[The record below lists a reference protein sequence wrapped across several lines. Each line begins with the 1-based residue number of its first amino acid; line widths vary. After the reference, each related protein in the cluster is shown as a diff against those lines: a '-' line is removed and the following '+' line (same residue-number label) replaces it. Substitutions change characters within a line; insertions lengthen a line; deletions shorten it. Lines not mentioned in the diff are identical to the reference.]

1 MTAPETNDQA
11 PLPSVA
17 KNAGDPLER
26 LAGLFSGHP
35 NKLPLVRYGGRVAEV
50 APSHVLV
57 RGIERRVELGTSVEV
72 EGGGAR
78 WLGEVIGIDADC
90 ANIKL
95 FSTSPRLGLGA
106 PVWVRDSLEICPDVS
121 WLGRVINALGQPI
134 DEQGTLTSGTVPYSI
149 DHEPIPPMALDRIRR
164 PIVTGVKAIDLF
176 TPICAGQRIGIFA
189 GSGVGKSTLV
199 SMLART
205 NGFNTIVIALVA
217 ERGRE
222 VREFLEDVVKPHAP
236 RAVTVVAS
244 SSEGAMMRK
253 NAAKTAMAVAEYF
266 RDRGDNV
273 LLVVDSITRFA
284 HALREVALAAG
295 EPPVA
300 RGYAPSVFA
309 ELPRLLE
316 RAGPGKPGSGSITGV
331 FSVLLDGE
339 DSNEP
344 VADTVRGILDGHI
357 VLDRNIADQG
367 RYPAINPLTSIS
379 RLAPLAWSKEE
390 AELVRRLRTIV
401 ARYEETRDLRA
412 VGAYKAEADFELD
425 QAVALTPVLYR
436 FLTQLPDDP
445 PCPGVFGELAS
456 VLSEMRNGGRPTGE
470 ATGTQVAARA
480 PA

>member
-1 MTAPETNDQA
+1 MTVPDAADPAQR
-11 PLPSVA
+11 PPRG
-17 KNAGDPLER
+17 NAVGDPLER
-26 LAGLFSGHP
+26 LARLFAGHP
-35 NKLPLVRYGGRVAEV
+35 GGLPLVRYGGRVTEV
-50 APSHVLV
+50 TPSHVLV

-78 WLGEVIGIDADC
+78 WLGEVIGIEPDC
-90 ANIKL
+90 ANVKL
-95 FSTSPRLGLGA
+95 FSSSPRLGLGA
-106 PVWVRDSLEICPDVS
+106 PVWIRDSLEICPDVS

-134 DEQGTLTSGTVPYSI
+134 DDQGPLAAGSLPYSI
-149 DHEPIPPMALDRIRR
+149 DHEPIPPMALDRVRR

-222 VREFLEDVVKPHAP
+222 VREFLDDVVKPHAP
-236 RAVTVVAS
+236 RAITVVAS

-339 DSNEP
+339 DTNEP

-357 VLDRNIADQG
+357 VLDRTIADQG

-390 AELVRRLRTIV
+390 AELVRRLRTII

-425 QAVALTPVLYR
+425 QAVLLTPILYR
-436 FLTQLPDDP
+436 FLAQFPDDP
-445 PCPGVFGELAS
+445 PCPGVFSELAA
-456 VLSEMRNGGRPTGE
+456 VLSEMRNGGRQGKEGE
-470 ATGTQVAARA
+470 GTQIAARL

>member
-1 MTAPETNDQA
+1 MTADQI
-11 PLPSVA
+11 A
-17 KNAGDPLER
+17 KPATPPAGDPLER
-26 LAGLFSGHP
+26 LARLFSGHAA
-35 NKLPLVRYGGRVAEV
+35 KLPLVRFGGRVTEV
-50 APSHVLV
+50 SPSNILV

-72 EGGGAR
+72 EGGGTR
-78 WLGEVIGIDADC
+78 WLGEVIGIEADS

-134 DEQGTLTSGTVPYSI
+134 DQQGPLANGSIPYSI
-149 DHEPIPPMALDRIRR
+149 DHEPIPPMALDRISR

-205 NGFNTIVIALVA
+205 SGFNTIVIALVA

-253 NAAKTAMAVAEYF
+253 NAAKTAMSVAEYF

-316 RAGPGKPGSGSITGV
+316 RAGPGRPGSGSITGV

-357 VLDRNIADQG
+357 VLDRGIADQG

-390 AELVRRLRTIV
+390 AELVRRLRTII

-412 VGAYKAEADFELD
+412 VGAYKPEADFELD
-425 QAVALTPVLYR
+425 QAVMLTPLLYR

-445 PCPGVFGELAS
+445 SCPGVFSELAS
-456 VLSEMRNGGRPTGE
+456 VLTEARNSSRPAAESG
-470 ATGTQVAARA
+470 GTQVATRK
-480 PA
+480 PS

>member
-1 MTAPETNDQA
+1 MAASEISNPA
-11 PLPSVA
+11 PLPPSSA
-17 KNAGDPLER
+17 KHGDPLEQLAR
-26 LAGLFSGHP
+26 LFAGHP
-35 NKLPLVRYGGRVAEV
+35 GGPPLVRYGGRVAEV

-78 WLGEVIGIDADC
+78 WLGEVIGIEADC
-90 ANIKL
+90 ANVKL
-95 FSTSPRLGLGA
+95 FSSSPRLGLGA

-134 DEQGTLTSGTVPYSI
+134 DNQGPLTSGSLPYSL

-164 PIVTGVKAIDLF
+164 PIITGVKAIDLF

-205 NGFNTIVIALVA
+205 NGFNTIVIALVG

-357 VLDRNIADQG
+357 VLDRAIADQG

-425 QAVALTPVLYR
+425 QAVLLTPILYR

-445 PCPGVFGELAS
+445 ACPGVFSELAA
-456 VLSEMRNGGRPTGE
+456 VLSEMRNGGGQARE
-470 ATGTQVAARA
+470 AAGTQVATRA

>member
-1 MTAPETNDQA
+1 MTEDQITKPA
-11 PLPSVA
+11 ATPV
-17 KNAGDPLER
+17 GDPLER
-26 LAGLFSGHP
+26 LARLFSGHAA
-35 NKLPLVRYGGRVAEV
+35 KLPLVRFGGRVTEV
-50 APSHVLV
+50 SPSNILV

-72 EGGGAR
+72 EGGGTR
-78 WLGEVIGIDADC
+78 WLGEVIGIEADC

-134 DEQGTLTSGTVPYSI
+134 DQQGPLATGSTPYSI
-149 DHEPIPPMALDRIRR
+149 DHEPIPPMALDRISR

-205 NGFNTIVIALVA
+205 SGFNTIVIALVA

-253 NAAKTAMAVAEYF
+253 NAAKTAMSVAEYF

-316 RAGPGKPGSGSITGV
+316 RAGPGRPGSGSITGV

-357 VLDRNIADQG
+357 VLDRGIADQG

-379 RLAPLAWSKEE
+379 RLAPIAWSKEE
-390 AELVRRLRTIV
+390 AELVRRLRTII

-412 VGAYKAEADFELD
+412 VGAYKPEADFELD
-425 QAVALTPVLYR
+425 QAVMLTPLLYR

-445 PCPGVFGELAS
+445 SCPGVFSELAS
-456 VLSEMRNGGRPTGE
+456 VLTEARNGSRPAAESG
-470 ATGTQVAARA
+470 GTQVATRK
-480 PA
+480 PS

>member
-1 MTAPETNDQA
+1 MTKATVATTEGS
-11 PLPSVA
+11 PSSPP
-17 KNAGDPLER
+17 DSPDRLER
-26 LAGLFSGHP
+26 LARVLGNHAGQ
-35 NKLPLVRYGGRVAEV
+35 LPLVRYGGKVTEV
-50 APSHVLV
+50 AATHVLV
-57 RGIERRVELGTSVEV
+57 RGLERRVELGSPVEV
-72 EGGGAR
+72 EGGGTQ
-78 WLGEVIGIDADC
+78 WLGEVIGIQPDC
-90 ANIKL
+90 ANVKL

-106 PVWVRDSLEICPDVS
+106 PVWVRDSLEIRPDVS
-121 WLGRVINALGQPI
+121 WLGRVVNALGEPV
-134 DEQGTLTSGTVPYSI
+134 DSLGPVSNGPVPYSL
-149 DHEPIPPMALDRIRR
+149 DHEPIPPMALDRIRK

-205 NGFNTIVIALVA
+205 SGFNTIVIALVA

-253 NAAKTAMAVAEYF
+253 NAAKTAMSVAEYF
-266 RDRGDNV
+266 RDRGDDV

-316 RAGPGKPGSGSITGV
+316 RAGPGRPGSGSITGV

-339 DSNEP
+339 DTNEP

-357 VLDRNIADQG
+357 VLDRAIADQG

-379 RLAPLAWSKEE
+379 RLATLAWSKEE
-390 AELVRRLRTIV
+390 AELVRRLRTII

-425 QAVALTPVLYR
+425 QAVLLAPVLYR
-436 FLTQLPDDP
+436 FLMQLPGDLP
-445 PCPGVFGELAS
+445 SQGVFGELAA
-456 VLSEMRNGGRPTGE
+456 VLSEMRNGRATQE
-470 ATGTQVAARA
+470 AEGKEVATRTR
-480 PA
+480 